1 MSIFL
6 AILALVVLIII
17 HELGHFIAAK
27 ACGVKVNEFSLFF
40 GPKILSWQGKETK
53 YSIGC
58 LPLGG
63 YCAMEGEEEASENDR
78 AFNKA
83 PRWKRAIII
92 AAGPLI
98 NILFALVVMS
108 IIMCTTQ
115 FVTNKID
122 YIKPGSSAD
131 TVGIQSGDE
140 LYKINGKRVYMA
152 SDIDILTYGQTPETI
167 DLTILRD
174 GEKIN
179 YTVTP
184 DYTRYMMNIT
194 IGAASGPESLDVKS
208 VVEGGAADKAGIL
221 AGDRLYAVNG
231 HELGEQYTLDQ
242 ALSDSKGQEI
252 TVTVTR
258 NGENKDLKLTPEA
271 AIQNVGTAMGLY
283 NFVYEERTLLNSIPS
298 SIDYLI
304 SSTRSIYL
312 SFIWLLNG
320 TVSVTEVSGP
330 VGIVATM
337 SEVVDSVETFKDKMI
352 NLFIIASLI
361 SINLGIANLLP
372 IPALDGCKLLFIGY
386 SAITRKE
393 IPVKVEGIISTIGF
407 VILIIL
413 MVLVVAKDIW
423 GLIF

>member
-1 MSIFL
+1 MSLFL
-6 AILALVVLIII
+6 AILALVILIII

-27 ACGVKVNEFSLFF
+27 ACGVQVNEFSLFF
-40 GPKILSWQGKETK
+40 GPEIVSWQGKETK
-53 YSIGC
+53 YSIRC

-63 YCAMEGEEEASENDR
+63 YCAMEGEEEDSENER

-83 PRWKRAIII
+83 PLWKRAIII

-98 NILFALVVMS
+98 NIVFALVVMS
-108 IIMCTTQ
+108 IVMCSTS

-122 YIKPGSSAD
+122 YIKPDSSAD
-131 TVGIQSGDE
+131 IVGIQSGDE
-140 LYKINGKRVYMA
+140 IYEINGQRVYMA
-152 SDIDILTYGQTPETI
+152 SDIDILTYGRTPETI

-174 GEKIN
+174 GEKIT

-231 HELGEQYTLDQ
+231 LVLGDQYTLDE
-242 ALSDSKGQEI
+242 ALADSKGQEI

-258 NGENKDLKLTPEA
+258 NGENIDLMLTPNA
-271 AIQNVGTAMGLY
+271 AIQDVATAMGIY
-283 NFVYEERTLLNSIPS
+283 YFVYETRTLFNSIPS

-312 SFIWLLNG
+312 SFVWLING

-330 VGIVATM
+330 IGIVATM
-337 SEVVDSVETFKDKMI
+337 SEVVDSVESFRDKII
-352 NLFIIASLI
+352 NLSIIASLI

-393 IPVKVEGIISTIGF
+393 IPVKVEGIISAIGF
-407 VILIIL
+407 IVLILIMI
-413 MVLVVAKDIW
+413 VVAAKDIW